1 MESYFEDYDTMKYID
16 NDTKTELGIN
26 MTEMCEKLKLDSIP
40 YARILIYGLLLD
52 EHTSHKY
59 NDLMIGISILNSLN
73 GDITK
78 FLKRDLSDNLIIH
91 TILGNNKDSD
101 IEVIIEKIKQILEYI
116 SINKLLNFV
125 DDILNGEIQF
135 EKVKNIDRKKL
146 KDIYINHID
155 YQDDDDT
162 DIKREKLIDK
172 LAENTYKKIL
182 KTSIGNK
189 IDYICDKLE
198 INEDIIKKDFI
209 RTYIKI
215 KENISHFFYTDSRGK
230 NYVSFIE
237 KYKKMFFSKNYNHY
251 DLMKLSFML
260 SNPYNICLNIL
271 QTNGFLTLY
280 NPTSDNII
288 NLGSMKTIDKNNKKK
303 YMLTTFINDR
313 FIRDYVFFDQYNGV
327 RDSISVLFNINIK
340 LIKDLD
346 LFRNIYNK
354 HRLTEITERYSTKIN
369 KFLEK
374 LDNER
379 KLKLKLSKDYDKIIG
394 AQQSYNKIL
403 MDL

>member
-1 MESYFEDYDTMKYID
+1 
-16 NDTKTELGIN
+16 
-26 MTEMCEKLKLDSIP
+26 
-40 YARILIYGLLLD
+40 
-52 EHTSHKY
+52 
-59 NDLMIGISILNSLN
+59 
-73 GDITK
+73 
-78 FLKRDLSDNLIIH
+78 
-91 TILGNNKDSD
+91 
-101 IEVIIEKIKQILEYI
+101 
-116 SINKLLNFV
+116 
-125 DDILNGEIQF
+125 
-135 EKVKNIDRKKL
+135 
-146 KDIYINHID
+146 
-155 YQDDDDT
+155 
-162 DIKREKLIDK
+162 
-172 LAENTYKKIL
+172 
-182 KTSIGNK
+182 
-189 IDYICDKLE
+189 
-198 INEDIIKKDFI
+198 
-209 RTYIKI
+209 
-215 KENISHFFYTDSRGK
+215 
-230 NYVSFIE
+230 
-237 KYKKMFFSKNYNHY
+237 MFFSKNYNHY

-288 NLGSMKTIDKNNKKK
+288 NLGNMKTIDKNNKKK